1 MKAIGK
7 YIIVNIIE
15 ESIKTKSGLLL
26 SSDDVGQLRYKKA
39 EVITPGTDVQAIKS
53 GDVVYYDKRSG
64 YTMMIENEKY
74 SVITE
79 KDVVVVV

>member
-26 SSDDVGQLRYKKA
+26 SSDDVGQLRDKKA
-39 EVITPGTDVQAIKS
+39 EVITPGTDVQEIKS